1 MIKHVVMFRMK
12 ENLDAATRLEAM
24 TRFKESIECLPSVIP
39 CIRRV
44 FVGFNV
50 NPNEKGDICL
60 ESVFDNLE
68 DVSTYSQHPSHRA
81 AAQALMQ
88 HVAERSC
95 VDFVCPDAGPCP
107 HEA

>member
-12 ENLDAATRLEAM
+12 EGLDALIRQEAM
-24 TRFKESIECLPSVIP
+24 NRFKESIENLPSIIP

-50 NPNEKGDICL
+50 NPNEKWDICL
-60 ESVFDNLE
+60 ESEFGNLE
-68 DVSTYSQHPSHRA
+68 DVSAYSQHPSHRA

-88 HVAERSC
+88 YVSERCC
-95 VDFVCPDAGPCP
+95 VDYECPDA
-107 HEA
+107 